1 MWHSREGSK
10 AAVKWWP
17 QNRGLLSTALNGDVV
32 GTKVSGHY
40 REGDQFSLKGT
51 PLQIFSKRR
60 NRLA

>member
-1 MWHSREGSK
+1 M

-32 GTKVSGHY
+32 GTKVSGRY
-40 REGDQFSLKGT
+40 REGDQFSLKGA

>member
-1 MWHSREGSK
+1 M
-10 AAVKWWP
+10 V
-17 QNRGLLSTALNGDVV
+17 LNGDVV
-32 GTKVSGHY
+32 GTKVSGRY